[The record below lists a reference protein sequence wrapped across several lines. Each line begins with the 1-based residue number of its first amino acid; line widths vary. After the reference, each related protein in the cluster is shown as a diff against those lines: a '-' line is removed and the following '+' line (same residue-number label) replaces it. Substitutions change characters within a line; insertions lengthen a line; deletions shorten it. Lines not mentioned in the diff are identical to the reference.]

1 MFKEKHVIEPE
12 KPPSSLVVLEA
23 VLLMMISKS
32 MVDPEDIADA
42 LEDAADAL
50 AFDDQTADANHV
62 YRTAK
67 SIRAAGR
74 KETKLNRLAI
84 VSP

>member
-1 MFKEKHVIEPE
+1 MFKENNVIESE

-32 MVDPEDIADA
+32 MVDPEDVADA

-50 AFDDQTADANHV
+50 AFDALAAEASHV

-67 SIRAAGR
+67 SIRAAAR
-74 KETKLNRLAI
+74 RESKLNRLATAT
-84 VSP
+84 P

>member
-1 MFKEKHVIEPE
+1 MFKEMNVVESE
-12 KPPSSLVVLEA
+12 KPSSSLVVLEA

-32 MVDPEDIADA
+32 MIDPEDVAEA

-50 AFDDQTADANHV
+50 AFDSQPAEANHV

-67 SIRAAGR
+67 SIRAAAR
-74 KETKLNRLAI
+74 KEPKLNRLATA
-84 VSP
+84 SS